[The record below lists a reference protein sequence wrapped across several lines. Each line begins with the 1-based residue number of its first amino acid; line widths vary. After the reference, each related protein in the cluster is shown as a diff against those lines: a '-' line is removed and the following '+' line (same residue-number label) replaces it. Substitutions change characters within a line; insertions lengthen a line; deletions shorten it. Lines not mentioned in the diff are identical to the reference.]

1 MHCPCGRAAAGVSDK
16 AQAAHFLLQRG
27 GVQDDSS
34 DDGMRDQPFNSNA
47 DPLRDPG
54 LVETAAD
61 RRRSPRATY
70 RVVFNIYPLL
80 GGGQVG
86 AAVEVV
92 LQDLSLV
99 GMGIIHATA
108 LRMGEQYQI
117 PLVRGDED
125 GVSSGNQAGKH
136 EPQALLATVVRCE
149 QLDDGLFSI
158 GFEFNSSADA
168 VDQGSRQL
176 TGHPAPRE

>member
-1 MHCPCGRAAAGVSDK
+1 
-16 AQAAHFLLQRG
+16 
-27 GVQDDSS
+27 
-34 DDGMRDQPFNSNA
+34 MRDQPLNPESA
-47 DPLRDPG
+47 AERVRESSAIAESP
-54 LVETAAD
+54 AD
-61 RRRSPRATY
+61 RRRSPRATH
-70 RVVFNIYPLL
+70 RVVFNIYPLPNGA
-80 GGGQVG
+80 GGHVG

-108 LRMGEQYQI
+108 LPMGEQYQI
-117 PLVRGDED
+117 PLVRGDEPA
-125 GVSSGNQAGKH
+125 VAGQ
-136 EPQALLATVVRCE
+136 PQALLATVVRVE

-158 GFEFNSSADA
+158 GFEFNSSVDA